1 MAATGATPIILYNS
15 GTTTNAPVAGNLAAG
30 ELALNYKDG
39 FLFYKDDANAIQKIG
54 YKLTPVT
61 AGGTGLATLTANNVM
76 LGNGTSTPSFVAPST
91 SGNVLTS
98 NGTTWTS
105 AASAATGPSQA
116 KVTAITLILGF

>member
-1 MAATGATPIILYNS
+1 MAQTGFTPIVLFHS
-15 GTTTNAPVAGNLAAG
+15 ATTTNAPTAGNLAAG
-30 ELALNYKDG
+30 ELALNTADG

-76 LGNGTSTPSFVAPST
+76 LGNGTSTPGFVAPST

-98 NGTTWTS
+98 NGTTW
-105 AASAATGPSQA
+105 ASTAPAVGLTQA
-116 KVTAITLILGF
+116 KAYGIALIFGF